1 MATRAPSK
9 RPTKGWKQ
17 AASLRVETTPPRNEQ
32 LTSNRG
38 IAAMRVVGVG
48 ASAGGLH
55 AFIDL
60 ISAIPLETGLA
71 FVLIQ
76 HLDPRHASMLVAIL
90 TGATALP
97 VQEVVD
103 RMRIE
108 RDQVYVIPPDTQLTV
123 QDGILRLLPRP
134 LKVPHRPLDA
144 FFCSLAEDRKSDA
157 IGVVLSGNDADGALG
172 LQTIRD
178 AGGITFAQSPESAK
192 FDIMPRAAAMAAD
205 FVLPPGGI
213 AERLVTIARQDDSRE
228 GWQRRRFGKN
238 RRVTRPVEATAKPKE
253 P

>member
-48 ASAGGLH
+48 ASAGGLQ

-90 TGATALP
+90 NGATALP
-97 VQEVVD
+97 GQEVGDGYRID
-103 RMRIE
+103 RN
-108 RDQVYVIPPDTQLTV
+108 QVYVIPLDTQMTV
-123 QDGILRLLPRP
+123 QEDLLRLLPRP
-134 LKVPHRPLDA
+134 
-144 FFCSLAEDRKSDA
+144 RK
-157 IGVVLSGNDADGALG
+157 
-172 LQTIRD
+172 
-178 AGGITFAQSPESAK
+178 
-192 FDIMPRAAAMAAD
+192 
-205 FVLPPGGI
+205 
-213 AERLVTIARQDDSRE
+213 
-228 GWQRRRFGKN
+228 
-238 RRVTRPVEATAKPKE
+238 
-253 P
+253 